1 MTAVRSTRRRPESGS
16 VSVEVAILT
25 PAFLLL
31 MVLAA
36 IAGRTALAQS
46 TLQMA
51 AHDAARAASI
61 SRTATVAADQAR
73 DAAQQR
79 LDWEGLRCTGQPDVQ
94 LSGWIAGRG
103 TVGFAEVFDEDTIG
117 EAASVTVR
125 VSCEVTFA
133 DLARPADVP
142 GSRIVAAT
150 FTSAVDSYRG
160 RG

>member
-1 MTAVRSTRRRPESGS
+1 MTPVRPARRRPDRGS

-36 IAGRTALAQS
+36 IAGRTAVAQS

-61 SRTATVAADQAR
+61 SRTATVAADRSR
-73 DAAQQR
+73 DAVLQR
-79 LDWEGLRCTGQPDVQ
+79 MNWEGLRCVGQPDVQ

-103 TVGFAEVFDEDTIG
+103 TVGFAEVFDEETVG

-125 VSCEVTFA
+125 ISCEVTFA

-142 GSRIVAAT
+142 GSRVVEAT
-150 FTSAVDSYRG
+150 FTSAVDRYRG